1 MHPCHPGTV
10 LWLASPT
17 PREGGRAHS
26 RRPRRGAAIRELQD
40 AARPALRSLPA
51 IGRALLGL
59 ARVVAGG
66 RDDGDPRGELVALNQ
81 GWGVVPAS
89 TLKRWAREGRLAA
102 FALERG
108 KLVAWEQ
115 DVRRAVEVERYR
127 PPSPLVVTHDAAD
140 ALLSD
145 PDVEVAE

>member
-1 MHPCHPGTV
+1 MKMRMETEHDD
-10 LWLASPT
+10 AE
-17 PREGGRAHS
+17 R
-26 RRPRRGAAIRELQD
+26 AIRELRD
-40 AARPALRSLPA
+40 AAEPAARALPA
-51 IGRALLGL
+51 IGRALLG
-59 ARVVAGG
+59 VVASVVGARGG
-66 RDDGDPRGELVALNQ
+66 AGDPRGELVALNQ
-81 GWGVVPAS
+81 GWGVVPPS
-89 TLKRWAREGRLAA
+89 TLKRWAREGRLPA

-108 KLVAWEQ
+108 KLVAWER